1 MLPSATVPA
10 GLWEMLGACRAVF
23 TAPTFLTFGL
33 LVTGALGAV
42 EPRTVTGMWAAAGMA
57 GRAHW
62 SRAHR
67 FFSHA
72 RWDPDALGL
81 ALARLVLAASTADGQ
96 ALTVAVDDT
105 LFHRYGRSVFGAAW
119 QHDGSAKGRDGI
131 GRGNCFV
138 IAGLVVTVPFTDRN
152 VCLPLL
158 LRLHL
163 PGTSASKPAQAREL
177 VGLLAAAFPDRR
189 VHVVADAAYKGPAW
203 RDLPAS
209 VTFTTRLASN
219 AVLYAPAPPRTGRRG
234 RPALKGARLGT
245 PAELAATA
253 TWTPLAVTRYRR
265 RDTTQVAVIKCLWY
279 GSLRYIPVQVV
290 LVRDPASAKPYGIA
304 LVSTDLS
311 ATPAQLIARYADRWS
326 IEQAIKDGKDLLGV
340 GQAHNRLQTA
350 VERTV
355 PFGML
360 TLTILTCWYHQ
371 AGQSELDINTR
382 RTIAPWYRHKRNV
395 AVIDMLA
402 AFRRARIT
410 AITAGQIPA
419 RLNDHD
425 PLSRPATAA

>member
-1 MLPSATVPA
+1 
-10 GLWEMLGACRAVF
+10 
-23 TAPTFLTFGL
+23 
-33 LVTGALGAV
+33 
-42 EPRTVTGMWAAAGMA
+42 
-57 GRAHW
+57 
-62 SRAHR
+62 
-67 FFSHA
+67 
-72 RWDPDALGL
+72 L
-81 ALARLVLAASTADGQ
+81 ALARLVVAASTADGQ

-138 IAGLVVTVPFTDRN
+138 IAGLVVTLPFTDRN

-245 PAELAATA
+245 PTELAATA

-265 RDTTQVAVIKCLWY
+265 RDTTQIAVITCLWY

-340 GQAHNRLQTA
+340 GEAHNRLQTA

-371 AGQSELDINTR
+371 AGQPELDINTR
-382 RTIAPWYRHKRNV
+382 RTIAPWYRHKRNI

>member
-1 MLPSATVPA
+1 MLQRATVPA

-81 ALARLVLAASTADGQ
+81 ALTRLVVAAFTADGQ

-163 PGTSASKPAQAREL
+163 PGTSASGERQAREL
-177 VGLLAAAFPDRR
+177 VGGRPRR
-189 VHVVADAAYKGPAW
+189 SPTGGCMWSPMPPTRARPGGTC
-203 RDLPAS
+203 PAS

-219 AVLYAPAPPRTGRRG
+219 AVLHAPAPPRTGRRET
-234 RPALKGARLGT
+234 ALKGPRLGT
-245 PAELAATA
+245 PTELAATA
-253 TWTPLAVTRYRR
+253 TWTPLRGDPLPAPRHHAGRGDHVFVVRQPALHPGAGRTGPRPRQR
-265 RDTTQVAVIKCLWY
+265 QA
-279 GSLRYIPVQVV
+279 LRHRPGQHRPV
-290 LVRDPASAKPYGIA
+290 R
-304 LVSTDLS
+304 

-326 IEQAIKDGKDLLGV
+326 IEQAIKDGKDPLGV
-340 GQAHNRLQTA
+340 GEAHNRLQAA

-371 AGQSELDINTR
+371 AGPPSGTSTPAARSRPGTDTE
-382 RTIAPWYRHKRNV
+382 RNV

-410 AITAGQIPA
+410 AITALARSQPA
-419 RLNDHD
+419 
-425 PLSRPATAA
+425 

>member
-1 MLPSATVPA
+1 
-10 GLWEMLGACRAVF
+10 
-23 TAPTFLTFGL
+23 
-33 LVTGALGAV
+33 
-42 EPRTVTGMWAAAGMA
+42 MA

-81 ALARLVLAASTADGQ
+81 ALARLVVAASTADGQ

-138 IAGLVVTVPFTDRN
+138 IAGLVVT
-152 VCLPLL
+152 LPSPTATCAC
-158 LRLHL
+158 RCCYGCTCPARAH
-163 PGTSASKPAQAREL
+163 TKPAQAREL

-234 RPALKGARLGT
+234 RPHGALRHSSRPGFMPSGL
-245 PAELAATA
+245 
-253 TWTPLAVTRYRR
+253 
-265 RDTTQVAVIKCLWY
+265 
-279 GSLRYIPVQVV
+279 
-290 LVRDPASAKPYGIA
+290 
-304 LVSTDLS
+304 
-311 ATPAQLIARYADRWS
+311 
-326 IEQAIKDGKDLLGV
+326 
-340 GQAHNRLQTA
+340 
-350 VERTV
+350 ERTH
-355 PFGML
+355 G
-360 TLTILTCWYHQ
+360 
-371 AGQSELDINTR
+371 
-382 RTIAPWYRHKRNV
+382 
-395 AVIDMLA
+395 
-402 AFRRARIT
+402 
-410 AITAGQIPA
+410 
-419 RLNDHD
+419 
-425 PLSRPATAA
+425 